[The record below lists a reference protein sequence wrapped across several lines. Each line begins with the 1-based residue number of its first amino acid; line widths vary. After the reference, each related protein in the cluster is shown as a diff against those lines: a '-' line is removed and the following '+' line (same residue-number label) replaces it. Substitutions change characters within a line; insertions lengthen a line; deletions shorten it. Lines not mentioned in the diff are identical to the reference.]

1 MDSIK
6 KRQPRTWL
14 RMTLFLFCVA
24 ACAAV
29 PSVAAAQSLTGALIG
44 TVTDAQGGR
53 IPGATVSVSSPAL
66 IGGRATVTTN
76 DRGQLR
82 FPALP
87 PGRYA
92 IDIDMRGFVAYH
104 EEDVAIGAG
113 ATLERTAVLNVS
125 GVTESVSVEGSR
137 LDARGSGVGT
147 RFGSED
153 ISRLPTRRS
162 SMFDVIRAAPGI
174 SATSPGTTGGSLI
187 SAFGSGVNENAF
199 LIDGTNFT
207 SPTNGVARAEP
218 GIDFIQEVHVQS
230 VGASAE
236 FGNAQ
241 GAVVNVVT
249 RQGSNRL
256 LYDASYYAQ
265 PAGLT
270 SKPVR
275 LSMSAGRPASGYERT
290 RYHDATTN
298 LGGPIVRDRLWFFAG
313 YQYLRDYDSQPGTDP
328 EFPRIYEQN
337 KLFAK
342 LTWRLA
348 PAWQLVQSV
357 HDEQW
362 VNSEVPSSVK
372 AFDATLTQRAS
383 VPAITFGHL
392 THVSSANTV
401 WDLRAGRFVY
411 SQRSSPSAGDRGSAS
426 RLDAVT
432 GITSGAPQQIGVGK
446 QIRMTAKATLSH
458 YRAGLWGADQ
468 EWKVGGEFDRGEH
481 RALTAFPTGTW
492 YLDLNG
498 QPSQATVR
506 DPSNA
511 GGQFVTGAA
520 FVSDTLTIGNLLTI
534 NAGLRFDHTRAI
546 SQDLPML
553 DATGRDTGTTIG
565 GLGRM
570 YTWNLVSPRLAMV
583 VKLGADGRTLLRASY
598 GRFHQGVLTGE
609 LAPLHPGQSSV
620 TTKAFDP
627 TMQDY
632 TRIVS
637 VVDPRRNLLLD
648 PETRAPRTD
657 QYSIGIDREIGRRNT
672 IGVAYVR
679 KTGANF
685 IGWTDIGGQYRA
697 DTRTLADG
705 RSLPVSV
712 LVNGTAARRFSLT
725 NPDGYGLTY
734 DGLVAVFEKRRSNG
748 WQGSASYTL
757 SRASGL
763 QAYSGTTAA
772 GAQVSTVGAPPGSF
786 TPPVTFGRD
795 PNDLTNASGRL
806 PNDRPHM
813 FRAMGGVDVPRT
825 GFVVAANLQISS
837 GKPWAATALVP
848 LPQNNQQRILIEPRG
863 SRRLSP
869 QAMLDLRVSRM
880 IPIGRLGRIE
890 LLVDVLNVLNDT
902 AEEGLATDN
911 LFSPNFG
918 QPTLFVDPRR
928 AMVSARVNL
937 GQ

>member
-1 MDSIK
+1 MDSDK
-6 KRQPRTWL
+6 KRRPRTWL
-14 RMTLFLFCVA
+14 RLALRVFCAA
-24 ACAAV
+24 ACLAWPIV
-29 PSVAAAQSLTGALIG
+29 IAAQGLTGALIG
-44 TVTDAQGGR
+44 TVKDVQGGLL
-53 IPGATVSVSSPAL
+53 PGATVRVSSAAL
-66 IGGRATVTTN
+66 IGGPVIVTTN
-76 DRGQLR
+76 EKGQLR

-87 PGRYA
+87 PGPYV
-92 IDIDMRGFVAYH
+92 IDIEMPGFVAYH

-113 ATLERTAVLNVS
+113 STIERTAVLNVS
-125 GVTESVSVEGSR
+125 GVTESVSVQGSR
-137 LDARGSGVGT
+137 LDARGSGVGA
-147 RFGSED
+147 RFGSEGM
-153 ISRLPTRRS
+153 SRIPTRRS

-174 SATSPGTTGGSLI
+174 SATSPGTAGASLI

-249 RQGSNRL
+249 RQGSDRFL
-256 LYDASYYAQ
+256 SDAAYYAQ

-270 SKPVR
+270 SQPVR
-275 LSMSAGRPASGYERT
+275 LPVSRDQPASGYERT

-298 LGGPIVRDRLWFFAG
+298 LGGPVVRQRLWFFAG
-313 YQYLRDYDSQPGTDP
+313 YQYVRDYDSQPGADP
-328 EFPRIYEQN
+328 EFPRIYEQD
-337 KLFAK
+337 KVFAK

-348 PAWQLVQSV
+348 PAWQLLQSV
-357 HDEQW
+357 HSERW

-392 THVSSANTV
+392 THVSSGNTV
-401 WDLRAGRFVY
+401 WDVRAGRFVY
-411 SQRSSPSAGDRGSAS
+411 SQRSSPSIGDRGTAS
-426 RLDAVT
+426 HLDAVT
-432 GITSGAPQQIGVGK
+432 GITSGAPQQIGAGR
-446 QIRMTAKATLSH
+446 QIRWTAKATLSH
-458 YRAGLWGADQ
+458 YRPGLWGADH
-468 EWKVGGEFDRGEH
+468 EWKVGGEFDQGEH
-481 RALTAFPTGTW
+481 RALTAFPTGAW
-492 YLDLNG
+492 YLDLDG
-498 QPSQATVR
+498 RPSQATVR

-511 GGQFVTGAA
+511 GGKFVTGAA
-520 FVSDTLTIGNLLTI
+520 FASDALTMGNRLTI
-534 NAGLRFDHTRAI
+534 NAGLRFDHSRAI
-546 SQDLPML
+546 SQDLPAL
-553 DATGRDTGTTIG
+553 DALGHETGASIG
-565 GLGRM
+565 GLGTM
-570 YTWNLVSPRLAMV
+570 YTWNLLSPRLTMI
-583 VKLGADGRTLLRASY
+583 VKLGDDGRTLLRASY

-609 LAPLHPGQSSV
+609 LAPLHPGQSTV

-627 TMQDY
+627 TTQDY
-632 TRIVS
+632 TRILS

-648 PETRAPRTD
+648 PETRSPRTD
-657 QYSIGIDREIGRRNT
+657 QYSVGVDREVGSRSVIGI
-672 IGVAYVR
+672 AYVR
-679 KTGANF
+679 KNGADF
-685 IGWTDIGGQYRA
+685 IGWTDVGGQYRA
-697 DTRTLADG
+697 DTRTLTDG
-705 RSLPVSV
+705 RTLPVSG

-725 NPDGYGLTY
+725 NPDGYVLTY

-748 WQGSASYTL
+748 WHASGSYTL

-795 PNDLTNASGRL
+795 PNDLTNANGRL

-813 FRAMGGVDVPRT
+813 FRAMGSADVPRT
-825 GFVVAANLQISS
+825 GLVVAANLQISS
-837 GKPWAATALVP
+837 GKPWAATALVA

-863 SRRLSP
+863 SRRLST
-869 QAMLDLRVSRM
+869 QSLLDLRVSRM
-880 IPIGRLGRIE
+880 ISVSQLGRIE
-890 LLVDVLNVLNDT
+890 LLVDVLNALNDT

-928 AMVSARVNL
+928 AMVSVRVNL
-937 GQ
+937 GR